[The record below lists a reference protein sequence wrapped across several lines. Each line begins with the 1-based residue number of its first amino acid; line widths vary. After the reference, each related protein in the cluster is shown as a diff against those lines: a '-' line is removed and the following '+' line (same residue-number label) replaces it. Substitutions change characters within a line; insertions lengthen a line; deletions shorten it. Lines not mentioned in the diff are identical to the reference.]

1 MYRSNTFNKIKRK
14 PKSKRKS
21 SKYILA
27 KRGGIRMS

>member
-1 MYRSNTFNKIKRK
+1 MYRSNKFNKIKRRAY
-14 PKSKRKS
+14 SKRRN

>member
-1 MYRSNTFNKIKRK
+1 MNRFRTKRK
-14 PKSKRKS
+14 YKSKRRS

>member
-1 MYRSNTFNKIKRK
+1 MYRRY
-14 PKSKRKS
+14 KSKLKPYSKRN

>member
-1 MYRSNTFNKIKRK
+1 MNRFRTKRK
-14 PKSKRKS
+14 YKSKRN

>member
-1 MYRSNTFNKIKRK
+1 MKYYRTKRQY
-14 PKSKRKS
+14 KSKRRN

>member
-1 MYRSNTFNKIKRK
+1 MYRSNTYNKIKRK
-14 PKSKRKS
+14 SYSKRRN

>member
-1 MYRSNTFNKIKRK
+1 MNRYRTKRSY
-14 PKSKRKS
+14 KSKKRN

>member
-1 MYRSNTFNKIKRK
+1 MNNYRTKRSYRSKKRK
-14 PKSKRKS
+14 